1 MSRRTFCPFCG
12 SDNVD
17 FEDSDSSDDDLIRDT
32 YSCECGLSFVEV
44 FAFSHVEDEDGDVV
58 EATE

>member
-1 MSRRTFCPFCG
+1 MSRRPFCPFCG
-12 SDNVD
+12 SDNVV
-17 FEDSDSSDDDLIRDT
+17 FEDSLFGGDLIRDT

-44 FAFSHVEDEDGDVV
+44 FAFSHVEDEDGNVV

>member
-1 MSRRTFCPFCG
+1 
-12 SDNVD
+12 VV
-17 FEDSDSSDDDLIRDT
+17 FEDSLFGGDLIRDT

-44 FAFSHVEDEDGDVV
+44 FAFSHVEDEDGNVV